1 MKKYE
6 IIWDEETLVMSRTND
21 GFSAIELIGILEIT
35 LAGIK
40 DQMLGKDTSPITIEK
55 KVIQK

>member
-6 IIWDEETLVMSRTND
+6 ITWNEESLTMSRTND
-21 GFSAIELIGILEIT
+21 GFSPIELIGILEIT
-35 LAGIK
+35 LQGIK

-55 KVIQK
+55 KIIK

>member
-21 GFSAIELIGILEIT
+21 GFSAIELIGRLEIT